1 MLPPVHFAIIIV
13 AYVIPKNKGDYKMS
27 LNLYS
32 LIIQAANAKNIN
44 IMLEDIGRIND
55 VISRKT
61 NIKWIE
67 NNIEILL

>member
-1 MLPPVHFAIIIV
+1 
-13 AYVIPKNKGDYKMS
+13 MS

-55 VISRKT
+55 VINDLISRKT